1 MDENILKVKDL
12 QVRFETEEGSVQAVD
27 RVGFTLKRGETLGL
41 VGESGCGKSVTN
53 LALLGLVPSP
63 PGKIIGGE
71 ALYRGENL
79 LEMSAGKLSRI
90 RGNRIAMIF
99 QDPMTSLNPFM
110 TIADQMTEVTMLHLR
125 HTYSE
130 ALKHAI
136 TMLGNVGIASPE
148 NRIHG
153 YPHQFSGGMRQR
165 VMIAMALSCK
175 PEILIADEPTTAL
188 DVTIQAQILELMKQL
203 QESEG
208 TAIIMITHDM
218 GVVAN
223 ICHRVHVMYAG
234 RIVEQASCDQLFA
247 HPRHPYTLGLLES
260 VPRVRS
266 ESAGRL
272 VAIEG
277 QPPDLVDLPVGCAFQ
292 PRCRFAEERCLREQ
306 PTLREMTSASKAAC
320 FLDSLGGA
328 ESAVR
333 GQTND

>member
-63 PGKIIGGE
+63 PGKIVGGE

-136 TMLGNVGIASPE
+136 SMLGNVGIASPE
-148 NRIHG
+148 SRIHG

-175 PEILIADEPTTAL
+175 PEILIAD
-188 DVTIQAQILELMKQL
+188 
-203 QESEG
+203 
-208 TAIIMITHDM
+208 
-218 GVVAN
+218 
-223 ICHRVHVMYAG
+223 
-234 RIVEQASCDQLFA
+234 
-247 HPRHPYTLGLLES
+247 
-260 VPRVRS
+260 
-266 ESAGRL
+266 
-272 VAIEG
+272 
-277 QPPDLVDLPVGCAFQ
+277 
-292 PRCRFAEERCLREQ
+292 
-306 PTLREMTSASKAAC
+306 
-320 FLDSLGGA
+320 
-328 ESAVR
+328 
-333 GQTND
+333 